1 MTEPCAGFKDLT
13 QRTPYCLGRE
23 GDQERCHRAGDP
35 KLVLKRTVGGDSQ
48 AREERVF
55 QAEEI
60 VDRKHRN

>member
-1 MTEPCAGFKDLT
+1 MCRDKDLA
-13 QRTPYCLGRE
+13 QKIPYCLGRE

-35 KLVLKRTVGGDSQ
+35 KLGLKRTIGGDSQ
-48 AREERVF
+48 TGEERVF